1 MLNQF
6 FLIFSKKKNRC
17 KGTNIKDVKIKTALL
32 KTKRM
37 IFKIIILIL
46 LFKMFKINN
55 IQFIV
60 KYYIIILPDVF

>member
-6 FLIFSKKKNRC
+6 FFNFPKKKNRC
-17 KGTNIKDVKIKTALL
+17 KGTNIKDIEIKKALL